1 MTPDAN
7 DLCVFAI
14 KRGQITSRFD
24 YDYCLG
30 ETTIHFDACNY
41 IIKFGEIIE
50 AKYRYPTFYG
60 INYKQTGIGIIKGEN
75 IDRDGEWINLDSL
88 DHIDDETNQKYR
100 KTILHENDL
109 IMTVRGEVGKVALV
123 TKDIDGCN
131 INANVIRISLKKQIN
146 GIHIYPPYIWNYLNS
161 TTGKKQIKKQT
172 AGGVQKTI
180 TVSGISDIEII
191 LPEYSKQLSLS
202 KNLEKQSLLRKK
214 NQTDAEYLLNS
225 MDHVILSLL
234 NISPAE
240 YTERLVGAIHLSDL
254 ISDSTFSAE
263 YYHTERMAAIHE
275 LQSHCELKAKRLANI
290 VVFRRSIVISA
301 NSNEEY
307 LGLAGVESQTGE
319 LSGIKEEA
327 AGQAFVYQVG
337 DVLYGRLRPYLNK
350 VIVAETSG
358 ICSTEFH
365 VMRVIDENE
374 IIPEY
379 LAAIMRSPLILAQ
392 TKHMMTG
399 NTHPRIS
406 NDDVKNLYIPI
417 PEIDVQRKIALELNK
432 RRKEARK
439 LKEEAEREWADAK
452 ARFEKELLG
461 EI

>member
-14 KRGQITSRFD
+14 KRGNIESRFD
-24 YDYCLG
+24 CHFYLPSFQNIISTIKQRKHTTLG
-30 ETTIHFDACNY
+30 EIAEFSSVSSDFSEFEDGVFDYLEISGIVLGLNQYKTSKTEVSEAPSRAKLKTQNDDIVISLTRPQRGAIAQIKNNGIIASTGFSIIHNVKEGIDKKWLLNTLLSRVCLQQMLQRSSGGNY
-41 IIKFGEIIE
+41 PAIIE
-50 AKYRYPTFYG
+50 
-60 INYKQTGIGIIKGEN
+60 E
-75 IDRDGEWINLDSL
+75 D
-88 DHIDDETNQKYR
+88 
-100 KTILHENDL
+100 
-109 IMTVRGEVGKVALV
+109 
-123 TKDIDGCN
+123 
-131 INANVIRISLKKQIN
+131 LKK
-146 GIHIYPPYIWNYLNS
+146 IYIPCIDYNVQLNM
-161 TTGKKQIKKQT
+161 
-172 AGGVQKTI
+172 VF
-180 TVSGISDIEII
+180 
-191 LPEYSKQLSLS
+191 
-202 KNLEKQSLLRKK
+202 NLENRLNIYKKKTYAANELITSL
-214 NQTDAEYLLNS
+214 NHY
-225 MDHVILSLL
+225 ILSSLG
-234 NISPAE
+234 IAE
-240 YTERLVGAIHLSDL
+240 LGHNYRLVSAIRLLDV
-254 ISDSTFSAE
+254 INDSTFSPE
-263 YYHTERMAAIHE
+263 YYHPERMSAIHTLE
-275 LQSHCELKAKRLANI
+275 LHQEIRTKKLSDI
-290 VVFRRSIVISA
+290 VRFQKDVVISGK
-301 NSNEEY
+301 SNEEY

-319 LSGIKEEA
+319 LSGIAEEA

-417 PEIDVQRKIALELNK
+417 PEIDVQREIASELNK

-439 LKEEAEREWADAK
+439 LKEEAEQEWADAK
-452 ARFEKELLG
+452 AQFEKELLG
-461 EI
+461 